1 MRHRAGRSLK
11 ALGMSLDSAPDQQ
24 QDLREVLRALRRR
37 KWLLAALIVGLPTL
51 AYLLSASA
59 QKLYTATA
67 IVQVQGTAV
76 DTSLFVPGAGTA
88 DAGVIAAAARLV
100 KTQEVAAAAAERLDP
115 PPLSGLKEL
124 IDAVSATSQTETGF
138 VTITANSQKADRAAD
153 IANAFAAAVVEVRS
167 RQARAQV
174 TETIEGIAR
183 QRARLREGDDIGR
196 RELSAELQRLRA
208 LRAAQNRNATIVEP
222 AITPDAPA
230 SPKPLRNAAMAFILA
245 VLMGVA
251 LVFLI
256 ERLDPRIRRPEQ
268 LRRLAPLPV
277 LGSIPRVFGAK
288 RVAALRDSDAFQSLR
303 ASLSYFDA
311 HEGPRSVVV
320 ASPGIGE
327 GKTTVAINL
336 AISLA
341 RSGRDVVLIDAD
353 LRRATVAARLGLGPD
368 VATLGGVRAP
378 GWLLIDALTEIGIDG
393 GRLRVLPGESS
404 MSKPVEMID
413 PEQMRAV
420 VRTAEAICDVV
431 IIDSTA
437 LLPVS
442 DIVSILRDVSGVIL
456 LARMNRTSRDA
467 VARALEIV
475 DLAGGTVLGFVATY
489 VPRGGADPDG
499 GYGRG
504 ARRTFVPEIARQ
516 PSEPSARSKRTPPR
530 PDSEPVAPPVRGKPR
545 SAPGRPLG
553 HRANA
558 PRGGPAM

>member
-1 MRHRAGRSLK
+1 MA
-11 ALGMSLDSAPDQQ
+11 LDSAPDQQ
-24 QDLREVLRALRRR
+24 QDLREVLRVLRRR

-51 AYLLSASA
+51 AYLLSASG

-76 DTSLFVPGAGTA
+76 DTSLFVPGADTA

-100 KTQEVAAAAAERLDP
+100 KTQEVAAAAAQRLDP
-115 PPLSGLKEL
+115 PPLSGLKDL

-138 VTITANSQKADRAAD
+138 VTIAADSQRADRAAD

-174 TETIEGIAR
+174 TETIEGIDR
-183 QRARLREGDDIGR
+183 QREELSEADDVGR
-196 RELSAELQRLRA
+196 RDLSAELQRLRA
-208 LRAAQNRNATIVEP
+208 LRAAQNRNAVIVEP
-222 AITPDAPA
+222 AVTPDAPA

-277 LGSIPRVFGAK
+277 LGSIPRVHGAK
-288 RVAALRDSDAFQSLR
+288 RVAALRESDAFQSLR
-303 ASLSYFDA
+303 ASLSYFDV
-311 HEGPRSVVV
+311 HEGARSVVV
-320 ASPGIGE
+320 ASPGTGE

-353 LRRATVAARLGLGPD
+353 LRRATVAARLGLRPD
-368 VATLGGVRAP
+368 IPTLSGVRAP

-393 GRLRVLPGESS
+393 GRLRVLPGHSS
-404 MSKPVEMID
+404 MTKPVETID

-456 LARMNRTSRDA
+456 LARMNRTSKDA

-475 DLAGGTVLGFVATY
+475 ELAGGTVLGFVATY
-489 VPRGGADPDG
+489 VPRGASDVG
-499 GYGRG
+499 GGIGRR
-504 ARRTFVPEIARQ
+504 ARRTWVPETTQQ
-516 PSEPSARSKRTPPR
+516 PSTSGGRGEGTRPRSTAETAPPPARSGKAR
-530 PDSEPVAPPVRGKPR
+530 SAPPVPR
-545 SAPGRPLG
+545 RRSNAPPGRPIS
-553 HRANA
+553 
-558 PRGGPAM
+558 

>member
-1 MRHRAGRSLK
+1 MA
-11 ALGMSLDSAPDQQ
+11 LDSAPDQQ
-24 QDLREVLRALRRR
+24 QDLREVLRVLRRR
-37 KWLLAALIVGLPTL
+37 KWLLAALVVGLPVV

-59 QKLYTATA
+59 QKIYTATA

-76 DTSLFVPGAGTA
+76 DTSLFVPGGGTA

-115 PPLSGLKEL
+115 PPFNGLKEL

-138 VTITANSQKADRAAD
+138 VTIAADSQRPQRAAD

-174 TETIEGIAR
+174 TETIEGIDR
-183 QRARLREGDDIGR
+183 QRADLGEGDNVGR

-208 LRAAQNRNATIVEP
+208 LRAAQNRNAVLVEP
-222 AITPDAPA
+222 AVVPDAPA

-277 LGSIPRVFGAK
+277 LGSIPRVHGAK
-288 RVAALRDSDAFQSLR
+288 RIATLHESDAIQSLR
-303 ASLSYFDA
+303 ASLSYFDVNEDA
-311 HEGPRSVVV
+311 RSVVV
-320 ASPGIGE
+320 ASPGTGE

-353 LRRATVAARLGLGPD
+353 LRRSTVAARLGLGPD
-368 VATLGGVRAP
+368 VPTLSGVQSP
-378 GWLLIDALTEIGIDG
+378 GWLLIDALTEIRIEG
-393 GRLRVLPGESS
+393 GRLRVLPGQTA
-404 MSKPVEMID
+404 MTKPVDMID
-413 PEQMRAV
+413 PEQMREV
-420 VRTAEAICDVV
+420 VRTAEAICDIV

-456 LARMNRTSRDA
+456 LARMKRTSRDA

-475 DLAGGTVLGFVATY
+475 ALAGGNVLGFVATH
-489 VPRGGADPDG
+489 VPRGAADG
-499 GYGRG
+499 GAGIGR
-504 ARRTFVPEIARQ
+504 RSRPTWVPEIAPQ
-516 PSEPSARSKRTPPR
+516 APARSVEPR
-530 PDSEPVAPPVRGKPR
+530 RAPPGRR
-545 SAPGRPLG
+545 SSMPPGRPIT
-553 HRANA
+553 
-558 PRGGPAM
+558 

>member
-1 MRHRAGRSLK
+1 MAP
-11 ALGMSLDSAPDQQ
+11 LDSAPDQQ
-24 QDLREVLRALRRR
+24 QDLREVLHVLRRR
-37 KWLLAALIVGLPTL
+37 KWLLMALIAGLPAL

-59 QKLYTATA
+59 QKVYTATA

-76 DTSLFVPGAGTA
+76 DTSLFVPGADTA
-88 DAGVIAAAARLV
+88 DAGLIAAASRLV

-115 PPLSGLKEL
+115 PPFRGRTGL
-124 IDAVSATSQTETGF
+124 IDAVSATSETETGF
-138 VTITANSQKADRAAD
+138 VTIAAESQKADRAAD

-174 TETIEGIAR
+174 SETIRGIAL
-183 QRARLREGDDIGR
+183 QRSALSEADDIGR

-208 LRAAQNRNATIVEP
+208 LRAAQNRNAVIVEP
-222 AITPDAPA
+222 AVAPDEPA

-277 LGSIPRVFGAK
+277 LGSIPRVHGAK
-288 RVAALRDSDAFQSLR
+288 RVVALRDSDAFQSLR
-303 ASLSYFDA
+303 ASLSYFDV
-311 HEGPRSVVV
+311 HEGARSVVV
-320 ASPGIGE
+320 ASPGAGE
-327 GKTTVAINL
+327 GRTTVAINL

-353 LRRATVAARLGLGPD
+353 LRHPTVAARLGLRQD
-368 VATLGGVRAP
+368 VPTLGGVRAP
-378 GWLLIDALTEIGIDG
+378 GWLLIEALTEIGIDN

-404 MSKPVEMID
+404 MTKPTETID
-413 PEQMRAV
+413 PEQMRAT

-456 LARMNRTSRDA
+456 LVRMNRTSRDA

-475 DLAGGTVLGFVATY
+475 ELAGGTVLGFVATY
-489 VPRGGADPDG
+489 VPRGASDVAG

-504 ARRTFVPEIARQ
+504 ASRTHVAEITQ
-516 PSEPSARSKRTPPR
+516 LPSANNARRRGTPPR
-530 PDSEPVAPPVRGKPR
+530 PPSEPVAPPVPGKPQG
-545 SAPGRPLG
+545 APGRAPWR
-553 HRANA
+553 RAKV
-558 PRGGPAM
+558 PRGGPTS